1 MNTHNVNVK
10 TAAPESSERWWV
22 NPEKYLASSNLD
34 DRFTWDAETEQTYW
48 LAQEQKHIV
57 APIEIS
63 VRAFHEAAGRY
74 LAINWMYCVDAQT
87 DSESFMSAE
96 MICGNVT
103 DIYVRVGARYF
114 QFRDRESCTHEY
126 LLQRITKEVL
136 AENTVVQM

>member
-1 MNTHNVNVK
+1 MYQSVN
-10 TAAPESSERWWV
+10 
-22 NPEKYLASSNLD
+22 SNSA
-34 DRFTWDAETEQTYW
+34 DRFTWDAEAEHAYW

-63 VRAFHEAAGRY
+63 VGAFHEAAGRY

-114 QFRDRESCTHEY
+114 QLRERESCTHEY
-126 LLQRITKEVL
+126 LLQRITQEVL
-136 AENTVVQM
+136 AKNIIVQM

>member
-1 MNTHNVNVK
+1 MYQLVN
-10 TAAPESSERWWV
+10 
-22 NPEKYLASSNLD
+22 SNSA
-34 DRFTWDAETEQTYW
+34 DRFSWDAEAEQAYW

-57 APIEIS
+57 APVEIS
-63 VRAFHEAAGRY
+63 VGAFHEAAGRY
-74 LAINWMYCVDAQT
+74 LSINWMYCVDAQT

-114 QFRDRESCTHEY
+114 QLCERESSTHAY

-136 AENTVVQM
+136 AKNNVVQM